1 MSWSLLGGLV
11 AVTALAQGPP
21 AGGNVIEGTVLNDRT
36 GLPLRRAHVVLRPGQ
51 AGMSAVAVDTD
62 DKGAFAIRDVE
73 PGRYSLAASRDGYV
87 ASSICMMGALRL
99 PEIFAIGAK
108 ESITN
113 LTFRLRRFAVMA
125 GRVSFEDGEPAM
137 NIRVEAYR
145 EYRNHLRHGY
155 SVAASAT
162 TNDRGEYRMFGLQP
176 GSYVVAATDE
186 TPAVASEREQ
196 NAAVLRYTT
205 TFYAHSTKLSEAVP
219 VRLEYGQ
226 EISGIDVFLMRV
238 RKVKVRGHVIS
249 GLSGEPV
256 GSASIAL
263 QRLDAHNTASIAVAV
278 HATFDRDKQ
287 FEIRDVTP
295 GTYVIWANGADGD
308 KMLMGRA
315 RLTVGASDVDNVD
328 LTIEGERQGSAV
340 LVVDDGK
347 LAEVVKL
354 RFEPRDE
361 KGKVVEAP
369 AGTDGFRFSLMGS
382 DVYDLFV
389 TNLPNDFYLSAVR
402 VSGADVMAFGMSG
415 VSASAA
421 RPFEVVVDSRGG
433 RVSGRVLGPDDSLW
447 SRANV
452 ALIPD
457 PPGGRVQSY
466 REAAA
471 DENGL
476 FLLRGVAPGK
486 YILVAWLDDPP
497 CDYWDPDGLAG
508 CRAAGRSVDVPEAGE
523 QNVELK
529 MKSVAKR

>member
-1 MSWSLLGGLV
+1 V
-11 AVTALAQGPP
+11 
-21 AGGNVIEGTVLNDRT
+21 
-36 GLPLRRAHVVLRPGQ
+36 
-51 AGMSAVAVDTD
+51 
-62 DKGAFAIRDVE
+62 
-73 PGRYSLAASRDGYV
+73 
-87 ASSICMMGALRL
+87 
-99 PEIFAIGAK
+99 
-108 ESITN
+108 
-113 LTFRLRRFAVMA
+113 
-125 GRVSFEDGEPAM
+125 
-137 NIRVEAYR
+137 
-145 EYRNHLRHGY
+145 
-155 SVAASAT
+155 
-162 TNDRGEYRMFGLQP
+162 
-176 GSYVVAATDE
+176 
-186 TPAVASEREQ
+186 Q

-226 EISGIDVFLMRV
+226 EISGIDIFLMRV
-238 RKVKVRGHVIS
+238 RKVKVHGHVIS
-249 GLSGEPV
+249 GVSGEPV

-263 QRLDAHNTASIAVAV
+263 QRVDAHNTASIAVAV
-278 HATFDRDKQ
+278 QATFDRDKE

-315 RLTVGASDVDNVD
+315 PLTVGASDVDNVD
-328 LTIEGERQGSAV
+328 LTIEGEHPGIAI
-340 LVVDDGK
+340 LVVDGGAK
-347 LAEVVKL
+347 PAEAVKL

-361 KGKVVEAP
+361 RGKVVEAP
-369 AGTDGFRFSLMGS
+369 AGSDGFRFSLMGS

-402 VSGADVMAFGMSG
+402 VNGADVMAFGISG
-415 VSASAA
+415 VAASAS

-433 RVSGRVLGPDDSLW
+433 RVSGRALGSDDSLW

-466 REAAA
+466 REGAA

-508 CRAAGRSVDVPEAGE
+508 CRAAGRNIDVQEAEE